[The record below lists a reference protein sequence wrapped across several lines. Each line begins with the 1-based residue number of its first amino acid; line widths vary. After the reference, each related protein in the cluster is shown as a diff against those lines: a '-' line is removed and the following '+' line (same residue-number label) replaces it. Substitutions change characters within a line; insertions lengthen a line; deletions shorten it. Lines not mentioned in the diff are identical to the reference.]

1 MIAPVTAAAAAEK
14 GLIRWTMPPLPI
26 RPLKLRLVVEAQT
39 SPSAKTPE
47 LMPRQAPQVGLRTQ
61 KPASMKIV
69 LSHFSLG
76 TISRSAFSVC
86 FVDWLIVT
94 SKKGRVT
101 FLIVQGLSAFQDY
114 QDTWAFLF
122 VALGFQVAARAS
134 RREALTWG
142 GLFLVSALV
151 TMSLEF
157 GLISG
162 LGRALAF
169 IVIGVF
175 LVSFDI
181 QVSQHEDALAESQ
194 VLLGELQEAH
204 EKLQA
209 YAARADQLAAV
220 QERERLI
227 QELYDSVGQKVFA
240 IQLAAEATRLMLAKD
255 PSRAALQIEDLQA
268 QTQSALS
275 QMRQLIGQWR
285 P

>member
-1 MIAPVTAAAAAEK
+1 MSDRLAAERFVTRSHWLVS
-14 GLIRWTMPPLPI
+14 LISYLLI
-26 RPLKLRLVVEAQT
+26 LVVA
-39 SPSAKTPE
+39 
-47 LMPRQAPQVGLRTQ
+47 LRRVSDLDGT
-61 KPASMKIV
+61 
-69 LSHFSLG
+69 F
-76 TISRSAFSVC
+76 TISVALGLLGVFTVLYASEPRLSRRFISYSRLYFALQMS
-86 FVDWLIVT
+86 L
-94 SKKGRVT
+94 
-101 FLIVQGLSAFQDY
+101 VQVLGVFQEY
-114 QDTWAFLF
+114 QDTWAFLY
-122 VALGFQVAARAS
+122 VALGFQVAARSS

-142 GLFLVSALV
+142 GLFVASVLV

-169 IVIGVF
+169 IVIGIF
-175 LVSFDI
+175 LVSYDI

-204 EKLQA
+204 EKLQD
-209 YAARADQLAAV
+209 YAAQADKLAAA

-240 IQLAAEATRLMLAKD
+240 IQLAAEATRLMLVND
-255 PSRAALQIEDLQA
+255 PQRASEQIEDLQA

>member
-1 MIAPVTAAAAAEK
+1 MSDRLAPDRFITHSHWLVT
-14 GLIRWTMPPLPI
+14 LIGY
-26 RPLKLRLVVEAQT
+26 V
-39 SPSAKTPE
+39 
-47 LMPRQAPQVGLRTQ
+47 
-61 KPASMKIV
+61 
-69 LSHFSLG
+69 
-76 TISRSAFSVC
+76 
-86 FVDWLIVT
+86 LIVVVALR
-94 SKKGRVT
+94 RVGELEGT
-101 FLIVQGLSAFQDY
+101 FIVSLALGLMGVFTLLYASEAWLSRRFSSYSRLYFAVQFLIVQGLSAFQDY